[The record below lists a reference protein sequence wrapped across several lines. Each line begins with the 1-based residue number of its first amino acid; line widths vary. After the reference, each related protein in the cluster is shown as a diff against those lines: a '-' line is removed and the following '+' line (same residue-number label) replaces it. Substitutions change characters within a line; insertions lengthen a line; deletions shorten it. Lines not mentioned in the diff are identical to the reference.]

1 MVVEAGSKA
10 EVISSTVLEASIA
23 AFLFSVAAA
32 ALALAAWIFAFS
44 AAIVSSGLKVD
55 PVVISMV
62 DSGLELLGSMVDS
75 GGVEVPGS
83 MVDSGGGE
91 EVDETASHSSSMV
104 AAPDV
109 TNLKQYS
116 FPGASSLKLS
126 AIMCTKCGIEKYSYL
141 A

>member
-1 MVVEAGSKA
+1 
-10 EVISSTVLEASIA
+10 
-23 AFLFSVAAA
+23 
-32 ALALAAWIFAFS
+32 
-44 AAIVSSGLKVD
+44 
-55 PVVISMV
+55 MV

-83 MVDSGGGE
+83 MVDSGGAELPGSRLDSVGVELPGSTVDSGGGE

>member
-1 MVVEAGSKA
+1 
-10 EVISSTVLEASIA
+10 
-23 AFLFSVAAA
+23 
-32 ALALAAWIFAFS
+32 
-44 AAIVSSGLKVD
+44 
-55 PVVISMV
+55 MV

-83 MVDSGGGE
+83 MVDSGGAELPGSRLDSGGVE